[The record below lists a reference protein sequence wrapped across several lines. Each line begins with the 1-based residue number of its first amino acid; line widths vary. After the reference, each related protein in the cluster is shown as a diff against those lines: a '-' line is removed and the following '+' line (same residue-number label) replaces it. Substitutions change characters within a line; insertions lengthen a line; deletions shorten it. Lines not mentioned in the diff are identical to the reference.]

1 MGELK
6 HIDTQ
11 LHLVEAVKNN
21 NEKVLKQLYQECFR
35 KIEVYILK
43 NNGTQPQAKDTYQE
57 AFIATWQN
65 VKDGK
70 FIPENET
77 ALQGYLYQ
85 IARNKW
91 TDTLRSARFRKTSSL
106 SNTFQLEGN
115 SFEESDSETNAQN
128 DLRLTVA
135 MESFQ
140 KLGEECKQLLR
151 SFYFEKKSLREI
163 AEVFAIEEASAR
175 NKKYRCIQK
184 LRELTL
190 SPNRS

>member
-163 AEVFAIEEASAR
+163 ATVFAIEEASAR